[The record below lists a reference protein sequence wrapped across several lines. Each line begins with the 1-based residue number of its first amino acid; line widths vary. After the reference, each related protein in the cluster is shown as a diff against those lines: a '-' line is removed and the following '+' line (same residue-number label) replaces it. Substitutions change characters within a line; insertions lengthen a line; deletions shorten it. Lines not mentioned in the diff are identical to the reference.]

1 MTNRPNLTEE
11 EKVHYNKVAMDK
23 IYEDKIVD
31 ALETI
36 ANAAGHGDFC
46 AIIDA
51 LEYGN
56 AIDPELNEKWYKLYT
71 ERDNTKFKTPRTD
84 EADKFVTYANKLD
97 GKAYATEWVYAS
109 FAQDLEIELE
119 KVELERDALWV
130 KAQEDERE
138 INDLRD
144 INNEL
149 RQWKEEALKV
159 MNQWNEVSDYI
170 NLNAEVEDLGRF
182 VPQIC
187 LKYLK
192 ERDEMKKKL
201 EVS

>member
-1 MTNRPNLTEE
+1 MIG
-11 EKVHYNKVAMDK
+11 YQDK
-23 IYEDKIVD
+23 INQILRG
-31 ALETI
+31 AETI
-36 ANAAGHGDFC
+36 KNPKDNNMKVCPYDYDNPEFR
-46 AIIDA
+46 
-51 LEYGN
+51 LEWFE
-56 AIDPELNEKWYKLYT
+56 D
-71 ERDNTKFKTPRTD
+71 R
-84 EADKFVTYANKLD
+84 
-97 GKAYATEWVYAS
+97 
-109 FAQDLEIELE
+109 LE
-119 KVELERDALWV
+119 KVELERDSLEAKVWELERMLNE
-130 KAQEDERE
+130 QEDV
-138 INDLRD
+138 NKQ
-144 INNEL
+144 L